1 MICVFGANDIC
12 LFSDSNEYLFCFILC
27 LQEND
32 EDE

>member
-1 MICVFGANDIC
+1 MFGANDIC
-12 LFSDSNEYLFCFILC
+12 LFSDSNEYLFYLIWS